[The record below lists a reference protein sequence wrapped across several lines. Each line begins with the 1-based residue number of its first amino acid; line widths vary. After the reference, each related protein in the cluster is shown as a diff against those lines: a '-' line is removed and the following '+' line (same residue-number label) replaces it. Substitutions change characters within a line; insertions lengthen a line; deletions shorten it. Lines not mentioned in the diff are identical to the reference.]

1 MRLGQILPITE
12 WLGGYALRRL
22 GPDGVAGLSLAAFV
36 IPESLAYASLAGL
49 PPVSGLYC
57 YLAAG
62 LAYAVFGTSRQLAV
76 GPTSALALAVAAG
89 IAALGAGDPA
99 HAAALAA
106 AIALMVGVIAIGGRF
121 LGLANLAY
129 FFSDSVVTGFK
140 TGAALYIAS
149 TQLPKLLG
157 LEGGSGNFFERLLH
171 VATLL
176 PDASLPSFAVGAL
189 AIALFLLLEWTLPG
203 RPTTLVVVAAA
214 IAATGLFGL
223 GSFGIH
229 LVGHLPQGLPA
240 IGFAPVS
247 MAELG
252 DLVPTAF
259 ACFLL
264 AFSEAISVAR
274 SFAQKRGYEIDPA
287 QELTALGASNVAVA
301 LVRGFPVSGGMSQT
315 AVNDMNGA
323 TSPVSLIVTSIV
335 VALTLAFFTGLF
347 RNLPEP
353 VLAAIILMAAKHLVK
368 IEELRALKAASRTEF
383 AIALVALLGVLTFG
397 PLQGLLLAAIGS
409 LVMLIARASRPA
421 VAVLARDPASGYYMN
436 KARHPAAQE
445 TPSVLVL
452 RSAGAWVYFNAEQI
466 RRQFLD
472 LVSQA
477 GAIRTVVI
485 DCSAIPTID
494 MTALTSLQAFA
505 GAMKGRGIAVRLA
518 ELRDDVA
525 DSLRRRGAEADLGP
539 IVAHRTVDQWV
550 AASAART
557 AGLD

>member
-1 MRLGQILPITE
+1 
-12 WLGGYALRRL
+12 
-22 GPDGVAGLSLAAFV
+22 
-36 IPESLAYASLAGL
+36 
-49 PPVSGLYC
+49 
-57 YLAAG
+57 
-62 LAYAVFGTSRQLAV
+62 
-76 GPTSALALAVAAG
+76 
-89 IAALGAGDPA
+89 
-99 HAAALAA
+99 
-106 AIALMVGVIAIGGRF
+106 
-121 LGLANLAY
+121 
-129 FFSDSVVTGFK
+129 
-140 TGAALYIAS
+140 
-149 TQLPKLLG
+149 
-157 LEGGSGNFFERLLH
+157 
-171 VATLL
+171 
-176 PDASLPSFAVGAL
+176 
-189 AIALFLLLEWTLPG
+189 
-203 RPTTLVVVAAA
+203 
-214 IAATGLFGL
+214 
-223 GSFGIH
+223 
-229 LVGHLPQGLPA
+229 
-240 IGFAPVS
+240 
-247 MAELG
+247 
-252 DLVPTAF
+252 
-259 ACFLL
+259 
-264 AFSEAISVAR
+264 
-274 SFAQKRGYEIDPA
+274 
-287 QELTALGASNVAVA
+287 
-301 LVRGFPVSGGMSQT
+301 MSQT

-421 VAVLARDPASGYYMN
+421 VAVLARDPASGSYMN

-445 TPSVLVL
+445 IPSVLVV

-485 DCSAIPTID
+485 DCSATPTID

>member
-1 MRLGQILPITE
+1 MRLREVLPITE
-12 WLGGYALRRL
+12 WLGSYSLKRL
-22 GPDGVAGLSLAAFV
+22 GPDGIAGLSLAAFV

-49 PPVSGLYC
+49 APVSGLYC

-99 HAAALAA
+99 RMAALAGA
-106 AIALMVGVIAIGGRF
+106 LALMVGVIALGGRF

-129 FFSDSVVTGFK
+129 FFSDAVVTGFK

-157 LEGGSGNFFERLLH
+157 LEGGSGNFFARLLH
-171 VATLL
+171 VGTLL
-176 PDASLPSFAVGAL
+176 PETSLPSLAIGGL
-189 AIALFLLLEWTLPG
+189 AIALFLLLERAMPG
-203 RPTTLVVVAAA
+203 RPTTLIVVAAA
-214 IAATGLFGL
+214 IAATGWFDL
-223 GSFGIH
+223 GSTGVH

-240 IGFAPVS
+240 VGLPPVS

-264 AFSEAISVAR
+264 AYSEAISVGR

-287 QELTALGASNVAVA
+287 QELTALGACNVAVA

-323 TSPVSLIVTSIV
+323 TSPVALVVTSAV

-368 IEELRALKAASRTEF
+368 VDELRELQAASRLEF

-421 VAVLARDPASGYYMN
+421 VAVLARDPTSGRYVN
-436 KARHPAAQE
+436 KARYPAARQ

-472 LVSQA
+472 FVSQA
-477 GAIRTVVI
+477 ELPVETVVI
-485 DCSAIPTID
+485 DCSVVPTID
-494 MTALTSLQAFA
+494 VTALATLRTFA
-505 GAMKGRGIAVRLA
+505 AAMKRQGIAVRLA

-525 DSLRRRGAEADLGP
+525 DSLRRRGADADLGP

-550 AASAART
+550 AARINEK
-557 AGLD
+557 G